1 MNIRVGQDLK
11 TTSEFEKSYPSHL
24 SLRCE
29 TTPIYLIN
37 NEFELI
43 PHHSPHN
50 FRRPL
55 AMGLNYTPVY
65 LSYSKGR

>member
-1 MNIRVGQDLK
+1 MNIRVGHAPK
-11 TTSEFEKSYPSHL
+11 TTSDSKRTYNDRL
-24 SLRCE
+24 SLHCE

-50 FRRPL
+50 FHRPL
-55 AMGLNYTPVY
+55 AMGLNYTTVY
-65 LSYSKGR
+65 LSYSKGQ